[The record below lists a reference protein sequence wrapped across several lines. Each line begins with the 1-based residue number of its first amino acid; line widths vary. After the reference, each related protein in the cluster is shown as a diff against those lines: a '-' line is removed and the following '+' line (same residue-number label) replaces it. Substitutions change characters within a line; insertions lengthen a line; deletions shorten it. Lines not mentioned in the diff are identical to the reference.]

1 MNICTN
7 IPILFN
13 EKFPHC
19 KFMCKHIIRDLR
31 SVNSVWSNYSLKVIF
46 FFSKNRFQRIFDKQ
60 DYSKYLVNWKSVK
73 LFWCTYAWKL
83 FFSKESFSFN
93 LPLAY
98 RVLFFAFFFLLGFLF
113 YSFLRI
119 LVKIDAKLARVS
131 VWPSSL
137 FFSSCFTVSYFFY
150 PNTFLFTFARS
161 FPSPLFSSPAFSLS
175 VLPVDS
181 PTCPL
186 YFVPFLFPYHEVKR
200 KDNI

>member
-1 MNICTN
+1 MRLNI
-7 IPILFN
+7 
-13 EKFPHC
+13 E
-19 KFMCKHIIRDLR
+19 IIER
-31 SVNSVWSNYSLKVIF
+31 
-46 FFSKNRFQRIFDKQ
+46 
-60 DYSKYLVNWKSVK
+60 
-73 LFWCTYAWKL
+73 T
-83 FFSKESFSFN
+83 SKESSSFN
-93 LPLAY
+93 LPFEY
-98 RVLFFAFFFLLGFLF
+98 RVLFFLHFFFLLGFLS

-161 FPSPLFSSPAFSLS
+161 FPSPLFSSSVFSLS
-175 VLPVDS
+175 ILPVDS

-186 YFVPFLFPYHEVKR
+186 CFVPFLFSYHEVKR